1 MELDNKKTSL
11 SDIIKLQTK
20 IISRSL
26 KMQEHYTPKNKH
38 LTLKERQL
46 IEVWTSEEK
55 SNRCIA
61 KLLGKSHQTINNEIK
76 RGMVLQQLRPGLYR
90 RVYRAEYAQ
99 VKYAQNRKHSV
110 KHIKLDKQTHK
121 IIKYYLKKHYS
132 PEMIVNKSYVDISVS
147 TIYYW
152 IHRGYLGKQK
162 DCLIYPQKTKRN
174 RVVQSEKFKSFGK
187 SIDERPDYINNRSE
201 IGHFEI
207 DTVILTREKNQC
219 LLTMTDRKSRY
230 EIIRLIKD
238 KSSKSVNEAL
248 SILMNEYEVK
258 SLTADNGTE
267 FAKLSDVMS
276 KDNIY
281 YAHPYCSQ
289 ERGSNENHN
298 RLIRRHLPKG
308 SKNTTSAEVARIEL
322 WINQYPKR
330 MFNYLTP
337 EIIYQRG

>member
-1 MELDNKKTSL
+1 
-11 SDIIKLQTK
+11 
-20 IISRSL
+20 
-26 KMQEHYTPKNKH
+26 MQEHYTPNNKH

-46 IEVWTSEEK
+46 IEVWTSEGK
-55 SNRCIA
+55 SNRYIA

-76 RGMVLQQLRPGLYR
+76 RGMVLQQLRSSLYK

-99 VKYAQNRKHSV
+99 RKYIQNRKKSV
-110 KHIKLDKQTHK
+110 RHIRLDKETYK
-121 IIKYYLKKHYS
+121 RIKYYLKRHYS
-132 PEMIVNKSYVDISVS
+132 PEMIVNKGYVDIPVS

-152 IHRGYLGKQK
+152 IHQGYLGSQR
-162 DCLIYPQKTKRN
+162 DCLIYPQKTKRK
-174 RVVQSEKFKSFGK
+174 RPVRSEKFKSFGR
-187 SIDERPDYINNRSE
+187 SIDERPDYINERSE

-207 DTVILTREKNQC
+207 DTVILTCEKNQC

-238 KSSKSVNEAL
+238 KTSKSVNEAL
-248 SILMNEYEVK
+248 SSLIKEYEVK
-258 SLTADNGTE
+258 SITADNGTE
-267 FAKLSDVMS
+267 FARLSDVIS

-308 SKNTTSAEVARIEL
+308 CKNSTSAEVARIEL
-322 WINQYPKR
+322 WINKYPKR

-337 EIIYQRG
+337 EIIYHCG